1 MIFCFLGRKLDI
13 PDVPDSIL
21 KTTGK
26 EVTGVK
32 KVKALDS
39 RTLEKEA
46 IFWGNLKRQLKENPV
61 KICRK

>member
-1 MIFCFLGRKLDI
+1 M
-13 PDVPDSIL
+13 
-21 KTTGK
+21 
-26 EVTGVK
+26 K
-32 KVKALDS
+32 KVKTLDS